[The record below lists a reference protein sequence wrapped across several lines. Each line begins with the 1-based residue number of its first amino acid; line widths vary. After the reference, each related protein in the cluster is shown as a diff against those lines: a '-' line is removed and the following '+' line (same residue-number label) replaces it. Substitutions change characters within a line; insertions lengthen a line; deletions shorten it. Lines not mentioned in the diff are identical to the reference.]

1 CVVFQFKNNE
11 YKKFGVGSL
20 HVKSTDDG
28 KKQLLIRAA
37 TTVGTIWVNTLLN
50 DNFKWSKVDDKKMRI
65 SYPNEV
71 REKGD
76 EKPKLVMETF
86 LVRVGGQP
94 EMDKI
99 VEHFPKKD

>member
-1 CVVFQFKNNE
+1 MKSFTCLRFQ
-11 YKKFGVGSL
+11 
-20 HVKSTDDG
+20 
-28 KKQLLIRAA
+28 
-37 TTVGTIWVNTLLN
+37 
-50 DNFKWSKVDDKKMRI
+50 I

-71 REKGD
+71 LEKGD
-76 EKPKLVMETF
+76 DTPKLVMETF